1 MSRQLLTLLE
11 KSNCTKTKDIKMEK
25 FRNIKEAFDFVYEKH
40 QQQPVG
46 HQVRK
51 RVTSQME
58 GRKEERKGV
67 E

>member
-1 MSRQLLTLLE
+1 
-11 KSNCTKTKDIKMEK
+11 MEK